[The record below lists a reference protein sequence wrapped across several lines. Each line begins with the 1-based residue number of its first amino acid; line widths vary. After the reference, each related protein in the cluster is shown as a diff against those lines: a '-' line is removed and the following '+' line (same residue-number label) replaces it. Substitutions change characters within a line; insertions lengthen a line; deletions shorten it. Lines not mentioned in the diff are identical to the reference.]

1 MIDHPEARAIE
12 GQRMTKAKTGDDKA
26 IMFAEM
32 ISRRRGMLILDNGQ
46 PWFALQTIPGA
57 QLPKREYKTE
67 LTKSRKGYRLD
78 VATNHDLSAIERA
91 LEAKGFEYYM
101 PTEKRLI
108 RDRRH
113 TDLWKIRRFALMV
126 GYVFIRR
133 PVSWD
138 QVLGTQT
145 TPGVPG
151 VQGVVRSAE
160 GQPMPIEITDIL
172 MMRAME
178 AEYDARFD
186 LQSKNARAKLR
197 RQAKNDPRLKKLI
210 GVLDTAGKF
219 TVPVNSELFAG
230 VAREPEMV

>member
-1 MIDHPEARAIE
+1 MAWYA
-12 GQRMTKAKTGDDKA
+12 
-26 IMFAEM
+26 
-32 ISRRRGMLILDNGQ
+32 LI
-46 PWFALQTIPGA
+46 TVPGA

-67 LTKSRKGYRLD
+67 ITKSRKGYRLD

-91 LEAKGFEYYM
+91 LEAHGFEYYM
-101 PTEKRLI
+101 PTEKRLV

-133 PVSWD
+133 PYSWD
-138 QVLGTQT
+138 KLLGTLS

-160 GQPMPIEITDIL
+160 GQPLPIDITDIL

-186 LQSKNARAKLR
+186 IQSKNARAKLR
-197 RQAKNDPRLKKLI
+197 KQARTDPRLKKLI

-219 TVPVNSELFAG
+219 TVPVNSDIFE
-230 VAREPEMV
+230 VAV